1 MKNKMTT
8 TIDLNVLL
16 AEVEKSIRNDE
27 SVGEHSV
34 LTLTLEWELDIDH
47 LPANYTPQSIDD
59 GETDGAAATSN
70 GEPDRQDPD
79 DWQATVAQFP
89 DD

>member
-27 SVGEHSV
+27 SIGEHSV
-34 LTLTLEWELDIDH
+34 LKLTLEWELDFDH
-47 LPANYTPQSIDD
+47 LKANHTPQPVDNGATDSVVATPND
-59 GETDGAAATSN
+59 ETRDQES
-70 GEPDRQDPD
+70 D

>member
-34 LTLTLEWELDIDH
+34 LKLTLEWELDIDR
-47 LPANYTPQSIDD
+47 LQADPTPQSIVD
-59 GETDGAAATSN
+59 GRTDGAAATSN
-70 GEPDRQDPD
+70 GEARDQRSDN
-79 DWQATVAQFP
+79 WQTTVAQFP

>member
-16 AEVEKSIRNDE
+16 AEVKKSIRNDE

-34 LTLTLEWELDIDH
+34 LKLTLEWELDIDH
-47 LPANYTPQSIDD
+47 LQANHTHQLIDD
-59 GETDGAAATSN
+59 AGADGAAATSN
-70 GEPDRQDPD
+70 VEPNRQNSDN
-79 DWQATVAQFP
+79 WQKTVAQLP